1 VFTALLD
8 RQSLTI
14 NYSPFHLQRVL
25 PQDNTPPYVVILIFG
40 DQLFTFQQDNTRYAL
55 LQMDD
60 RVLVYRGADQPD
72 MSVIN
77 PEANVWQHIKVMIN
91 VYVNGTTDKTK
102 QMPQTY
108 LARNWPIRYCSLSND
123 GRLIAIAG
131 RRGLAHYNSN
141 SGRWKLFLD
150 QQQEQAFVV
159 KGGLL
164 WFHHILIAAIEM
176 GKTHQ
181 VSRRILM

>member
-1 VFTALLD
+1 MY
-8 RQSLTI
+8 I
-14 NYSPFHLQRVL
+14 
-25 PQDNTPPYVVILIFG
+25 
-40 DQLFTFQQDNTRYAL
+40 
-55 LQMDD
+55 
-60 RVLVYRGADQPD
+60 
-72 MSVIN
+72 
-77 PEANVWQHIKVMIN
+77 
-91 VYVNGTTDKTK
+91 NGTADKTK

-108 LARNWPIRYCSLSND
+108 LAGNWPIRYCSLSND

-141 SGRWKLFLD
+141 SGRWKLFFD

-164 WFHHILIAAIEM
+164 WFHHILIAAVEM

-181 VSRRILM
+181 VSGQILM